1 MGDERLLVS
10 PAEKIPRDRDRRR
23 TVRPDRDPRGDRGRG
38 RVAAPPHSG
47 DGGRAAV
54 LRTGAKKGLSRE
66 AISLSRPRLPI
77 RLMAKT
83 DAIIVGGGP
92 NRPEATRDLS
102 KSGPKV

>member
-38 RVAAPPHSG
+38 RVAAPPHSR

-66 AISLSRPRLPI
+66 VISLSRPRLPI
-77 RLMAKT
+77 DRKSTRLNSSHRCTSYAVFCLKKK
-83 DAIIVGGGP
+83 IRVKI
-92 NRPEATRDLS
+92 LS
-102 KSGPKV
+102 